1 MTEEEIRRRLARF
14 ADLACWKV
22 GLAYGSTLYFEL
34 GEKLQEQGAAPD
46 GAIGSMSLWLYAD
59 DWRIEQA
66 GMLVSDSES
75 VDRQQAEGEIAARF
89 AGARLRALSAC
100 GASVEILFSGDL
112 RILLWRPKDSDLT
125 PADDLVHCF
134 FPDGQILC
142 FNTKNRFYASRE
154 PDRFREGKWKRAHC

>member
-1 MTEEEIRRRLARF
+1 VTEEEIRRNLQRF
-14 ADLACWKV
+14 ADLSCWKV

-34 GEKLQEQGAAPD
+34 GAKLQERGAGPED
-46 GAIGSMSLWLYAD
+46 AIGSLSLWLYAD

-66 GMLVSDSES
+66 GVLVSDSES
-75 VDRQQAEGEIAARF
+75 VDRQQAEGDIAARF
-89 AGARLRALSAC
+89 AGARLQAVSAC
-100 GASVEILFSGDL
+100 GNSVEILFSGGL
-112 RILLWRPKDSDLT
+112 RITLWRPEDSDLD

-154 PDRFREGKWKRAHC
+154 PDRFREAEWQRVHS